1 MLFQPVNPLVTRLQ
15 YIYLSNEAGLIS
27 KIFSSI
33 QTINN
38 KWIINSS
45 PRIIGNF
52 KKNWDRVF
60 EQQHDSNIVK
70 SDGVFGNDFRA
81 FEFAFKIMFLD
92 EHRTCKF
99 FSTVCT
105 EPSIKIKLCIWCYN
119 GKGDGECVALNFSK
133 SKTMTLENVF
143 ARYSD
148 VERWL
153 TTLSLRTGKGFA
165 LQTKRNCSHVVYRLK
180 FCAVATAAF
189 DAGTAFATTAAG
201 WTLCTR
207 HFHFEFG
214 HRNYYDCGFIKEF
227 LWRWYKWLMINTT
240 QHNTTHIFKNIC

>member
-38 KWIINSS
+38 KWIINFS

-70 SDGVFGNDFRA
+70 SDGVFGND
-81 FEFAFKIMFLD
+81 FKIMFLD

-148 VERWL
+148 VERWTL
-153 TTLSLRTGKGFA
+153 TYNSLAPHGQRIRFA
-165 LQTKRNCSHVVYRLK
+165 NKTKLFTCCLPLEILCCCYGCFRCWNCLRHNR
-180 FCAVATAAF
+180 
-189 DAGTAFATTAAG
+189 G
-201 WTLCTR
+201 WMNFVHASFSFR
-207 HFHFEFG
+207 I
-214 HRNYYDCGFIKEF
+214 RAS
-227 LWRWYKWLMINTT
+227 
-240 QHNTTHIFKNIC
+240 